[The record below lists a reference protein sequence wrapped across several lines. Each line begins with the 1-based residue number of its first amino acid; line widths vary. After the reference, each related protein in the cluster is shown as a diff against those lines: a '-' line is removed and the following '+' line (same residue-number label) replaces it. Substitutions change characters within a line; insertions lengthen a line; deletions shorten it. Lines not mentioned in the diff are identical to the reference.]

1 MTNRSII
8 RLFSYAVCI
17 VAVLAAYAVI
27 GNNNSANYKAR
38 LEAAYQQ
45 SLTELSECLDSIE
58 TNLTK
63 SGYATTP
70 TMMANLSED
79 LYSECNTAKNAL
91 SHLPIEQMNLS

>member
-38 LEAAYQQ
+38 LSVISPPPAH
-45 SLTELSECLDSIE
+45 LV
-58 TNLTK
+58 
-63 SGYATTP
+63 
-70 TMMANLSED
+70 TMSFTQFE
-79 LYSECNTAKNAL
+79 
-91 SHLPIEQMNLS
+91 

>member
-45 SLTELSECLDSIE
+45 SLTELSE
-58 TNLTK
+58 
-63 SGYATTP
+63 
-70 TMMANLSED
+70 
-79 LYSECNTAKNAL
+79 
-91 SHLPIEQMNLS
+91 